1 MKRSLWLIILFLS
14 LLLCSCIRAGDA
26 LEPIINI
33 TNPTNGTVKSGDN
46 LVITGYALDD
56 VGIKTLRVNGSDLL
70 RNKFLKSERNKKLIR
85 FDFTP
90 TFIREG
96 KWGAEIEVEDKS
108 GRVTKMR
115 YELEIDATLP
125 SVKVIPPNRLGND
138 KMSVSGVARD
148 NNLLERI
155 VVNGI
160 EVSFSAAKEKFFT
173 VDVPY
178 NEVVLVTVYDQ
189 AGNSRN
195 WETKPKN

>member
-1 MKRSLWLIILFLS
+1 MGRRLWFILFFP
-14 LLLCSCIRAGDA
+14 LLFCSCIKRGDG
-26 LEPIINI
+26 LEPVINI
-33 TNPTNGTVKSGDN
+33 TNPKNGTIKSGDN
-46 LVITGYALDD
+46 LIITGYALDD
-56 VGIKTLRVNGSDLL
+56 VGIKALRVNGSDLL
-70 RNKFLKSERNKKLIR
+70 KDKLLRSERNKKLIR

-96 KWGAEIEVEDKS
+96 KWGANIEVEDKN
-108 GRVTKMR
+108 GRISTMR

-125 SVKVIPPNRLGND
+125 SVKVIPPSRLGED

-148 NNLLERI
+148 NKLLARI

-160 EVSFSAAKEKFFT
+160 DVSFSAAKEKFFT

-178 NEVVLVTVYDQ
+178 TDTVLVTVYDQ
-189 AGNSRN
+189 AGNSRS